1 MPESLLEG
9 ALSGDARASFG
20 QRSFGMYVHVP
31 WCSSRCGYCDFNTYV
46 PGALAGVG
54 PGTFA
59 DDAIAEIR
67 LARQSLGEADVPV
80 STVFFG
86 GGTPTL
92 LPAADLG
99 RILAAIGAEFGLTAD
114 AEVTTEANPESV
126 SPTYLGEL
134 KSAGFNRISL
144 GMQSAVASVLNTLDR
159 QHSAGRAVAAAREA
173 FDAGFDQVSLDLIY
187 GSPGETDSQWQES
200 LDAALSVRPTH
211 ISAYSLIV
219 ESGTAMG
226 RMVARGVLP
235 APEEDVLASR
245 YEMADAAMRA
255 AGLTWYEVSNWAR
268 DGVHGTAQC
277 RHNMGYWR
285 SDDWWGIGPGA
296 HSHLAGS
303 RWWNVKH
310 PATYADLLAGQDAPI
325 ADFEVVTAEDRV
337 IERVMLGLRLREGI
351 PLALI
356 KRDLQA
362 EADVLAAEG
371 IVGSAALARGRLVLT
386 DRGRLLA
393 DLAVRRLT

>member
-9 ALSGDARASFG
+9 ALSDDALASFG
-20 QRSFGMYVHVP
+20 QRPFGMYVHVP

-46 PGALAGVG
+46 PGALANVG
-54 PGTFA
+54 PATFA

-67 LARQSLGEADVPV
+67 LARSSLGETDVPV

-92 LPAADLG
+92 LPAVDLG
-99 RILAAIGAEFGLTAD
+99 RILTAIKTEFGLADD

-126 SPTYLGEL
+126 SAEYFAEL
-134 KSAGFNRISL
+134 RQSGFNRISL
-144 GMQSAVASVLNTLDR
+144 GMQSAVASVLQTLDR
-159 QHSAGRAVAAAREA
+159 HHTPGRAIAAAREA
-173 FDAGFDQVSLDLIY
+173 FDAGFEQVSLDLIY
-187 GSPGETDSQWQES
+187 GSPEETDSQWQES
-200 LDAALSVRPTH
+200 LDAALSTHPTH

-226 RMVARGVLP
+226 RMVARGDLP
-235 APEEDVLASR
+235 APQEDVLATR
-245 YEMADAAMRA
+245 YEMADSAIRV
-255 AGLTWYEVSNWAR
+255 AGLDWYEVSNWALGGA
-268 DGVHGTAQC
+268 DGSATC

-310 PATYADLLAGQDAPI
+310 PGTYANRLREGSPPI
-325 ADFEVVTAEDRV
+325 ADFEVVSAQDKNVEL
-337 IERVMLGLRLREGI
+337 IMLGLRLREGI
-351 PLALI
+351 PRSLVAPDRQPHAQNLAN
-356 KRDLQA
+356 
-362 EADVLAAEG
+362 EG
-371 IVGSAALARGRLVLT
+371 ILDPAELDRGRLVLT
-386 DRGRLLA
+386 ERGRLLA
-393 DLAVRRLT
+393 DFAVRRLT